1 MDFTVIIPARY
12 ASSRFP
18 GKPLADIAGKPMVVH
33 VAERAAKS
41 GAAEVLVA
49 TDHPEIAAAA
59 KQYGFTAVMTRGDHV
74 SGTDRVAEVSKQRGY
89 AGHRIIVNIQG
100 DEPLIAPE
108 LIREVAQNL
117 QDHAEAEV
125 STACHPIEDPAD
137 ILNPNVVKVVLD
149 NQGYALYFSRAPIP
163 FARDAFTRSLVPRD
177 AFTRSSASRD
187 AFTRSHDSAKNI
199 YATGISAIPD
209 GLPAF
214 RHIGIYAYRA
224 GFLKRYARLAPS
236 PLEQFEALEQL
247 RVLWHGYKISVA
259 LARDAVPPG
268 VDTPEDLQRLKRSL
282 RNS

>member
-59 KQYGFTAVMTRGDHV
+59 EQYGFTAVMTRGDHL

-125 STACHPIEDPAD
+125 ATACHPIEDPAD

-163 FARDAFTRSLVPRD
+163 FARDAFTRS
-177 AFTRSSASRD
+177 
-187 AFTRSHDSAKNI
+187 HDSAKNI
-199 YATGISAIPD
+199 YAAGISAIPD

-282 RNS
+282 RHS

>member
-1 MDFTVIIPARY
+1 MDFAVIIPARY

-18 GKPLADIAGKPMVVH
+18 GKPLADISGKPMVVH
-33 VAERAAKS
+33 VAERAVKS

-49 TDHPEIAAAA
+49 TDHPEIAAAV
-59 KQYGFTAVMTRGDHV
+59 KQYGFKAVMTRSDHA
-74 SGTDRVAEVSKQRGY
+74 SGTDRVAEVSKRRGY
-89 AGHRIIVNIQG
+89 PGHRIVVNIQG

-117 QDHAEAEV
+117 QDHADAEV
-125 STACHPIEDPAD
+125 STACHPIHDPAEF
-137 ILNPNVVKVVLD
+137 LNPNVVKVVLD
-149 NQGYALYFSRAPIP
+149 SRGYALYFSRAPIP
-163 FARDAFTRSLVPRD
+163 FARDAFTRSLAPRD
-177 AFTRSSASRD
+177 AFSRSY
-187 AFTRSHDSAKNI
+187 DSAKNA
-199 YATGISAIPD
+199 YAGGISAIPD

-214 RHIGIYAYRA
+214 RHIGIYGYRA
-224 GFLKRYARLAPS
+224 GFLKRYAKLAPS

-259 LARDAVPPG
+259 LTPDTAPPG